1 MMQIRVMRSAG
12 VMARMQWRG
21 EALLSRRSAPAGGE
35 IRRDKS
41 FRSSELS
48 AILRGQEIAS
58 GRRRTARPRRVV
70 AKTAKRKAV
79 KLLKK
84 HGSTKSSDLA
94 LNAVNG
100 SPSRFSVTGFG
111 AELLEK
117 ARPAP
122 KPRWRFQR
130 GRRSGN
136 PGGLGV
142 VFAWRNSRHGEAG
155 ASLDAKGGVLRAK
168 PITDEDLEARTLLPL
183 PRAITILG
191 APVEAGA
198 SVPGAAM
205 GPAMLRTAGIVTT
218 LRDLGLDVE
227 DRGDLAPS
235 PSLAHATAPE
245 GKAHRFAEV
254 AAWARL
260 LANETYAVARSGR
273 TPIVL
278 GGDHSLAMGSIAGIA
293 RFAAEAGREL
303 FVLWLDA
310 HSDFNTPLTSPS
322 GNMHGMS
329 LAMLCQEPGLEAV
342 FGSEP
347 HGFVDPARLHLF
359 GIRSIDTGER
369 RLLQNRGVDVVDM
382 RRLDEDGFAVSI
394 RRIIDRVRARNG
406 LLHVSLDVDFLD
418 PAIAPGVG
426 TAVPGGATYREA
438 HLVMELLY
446 ESGLSPSLDLVEL
459 NPFLDERGR
468 SALLLVDL
476 TASLFG
482 RYVYKA
488 DA

>member
-1 MMQIRVMRSAG
+1 
-12 VMARMQWRG
+12 
-21 EALLSRRSAPAGGE
+21 LSLKVIAEDGG
-35 IRRDKS
+35 
-41 FRSSELS
+41 
-48 AILRGQEIAS
+48 
-58 GRRRTARPRRVV
+58 
-70 AKTAKRKAV
+70 
-79 KLLKK
+79 
-84 HGSTKSSDLA
+84 
-94 LNAVNG
+94 
-100 SPSRFSVTGFG
+100 G
-111 AELLEK
+111 A
-117 ARPAP
+117 
-122 KPRWRFQR
+122 
-130 GRRSGN
+130 
-136 PGGLGV
+136 
-142 VFAWRNSRHGEAG
+142 
-155 ASLDAKGGVLRAK
+155 
-168 PITDEDLEARTLLPL
+168 TLPL
-183 PRAITILG
+183 PRPITLLG
-191 APVEAGA
+191 APIEAGA

-205 GPAMLRTAGIVTT
+205 GPAMLRTAGIVKT
-218 LRDLGLDVE
+218 LRDLGHDVE
-227 DRGDLAPS
+227 DRGDLAHPD
-235 PSLAHATAPE
+235 PLLHLPAPE

-260 LANETYAVARSGR
+260 LAHETYTVARSGR

-278 GGDHSLAMGSIAGIA
+278 GGDHSLAMGSIGGAA
-293 RFAAEAGREL
+293 RFASEVGREL

-329 LAMLCQEPGLEAV
+329 LAMLCGEPGLEGV
-342 FGSEP
+342 LGGEP
-347 HGFVDPARLHLF
+347 HGLVDPARLHLL

-369 RLLQNRGVDVVDM
+369 RLLQNRGVDVIDM

-418 PAIAPGVG
+418 PPIAPGVG

-459 NPFLDERGR
+459 NPFLDERGK

-482 RYVYKA
+482 RYVY
-488 DA
+488 

>member
-1 MMQIRVMRSAG
+1 M
-12 VMARMQWRG
+12 
-21 EALLSRRSAPAGGE
+21 
-35 IRRDKS
+35 
-41 FRSSELS
+41 
-48 AILRGQEIAS
+48 
-58 GRRRTARPRRVV
+58 
-70 AKTAKRKAV
+70 
-79 KLLKK
+79 
-84 HGSTKSSDLA
+84 
-94 LNAVNG
+94 
-100 SPSRFSVTGFG
+100 
-111 AELLEK
+111 
-117 ARPAP
+117 
-122 KPRWRFQR
+122 
-130 GRRSGN
+130 
-136 PGGLGV
+136 
-142 VFAWRNSRHGEAG
+142 
-155 ASLDAKGGVLRAK
+155 
-168 PITDEDLEARTLLPL
+168 
-183 PRAITILG
+183 
-191 APVEAGA
+191 
-198 SVPGAAM
+198 
-205 GPAMLRTAGIVTT
+205 
-218 LRDLGLDVE
+218 
-227 DRGDLAPS
+227 
-235 PSLAHATAPE
+235 AHATAPE

-260 LANETYAVARSGR
+260 LARETYAVARSGR

-278 GGDHSLAMGSIAGIA
+278 GGDHSLAMGSIGGVA
-293 RFAAEAGREL
+293 RFASEVGREL

-329 LAMLCQEPGLEAV
+329 LAMLCQEPGLEGV

-459 NPFLDERGR
+459 NPFLDERGK
-468 SALLLVDL
+468 SALLLADL

-488 DA
+488 DAQ

>member
-1 MMQIRVMRSAG
+1 LEGAT
-12 VMARMQWRG
+12 
-21 EALLSRRSAPAGGE
+21 LSR
-35 IRRDKS
+35 
-41 FRSSELS
+41 
-48 AILRGQEIAS
+48 Q
-58 GRRRTARPRRVV
+58 
-70 AKTAKRKAV
+70 
-79 KLLKK
+79 
-84 HGSTKSSDLA
+84 
-94 LNAVNG
+94 
-100 SPSRFSVTGFG
+100 
-111 AELLEK
+111 
-117 ARPAP
+117 
-122 KPRWRFQR
+122 
-130 GRRSGN
+130 RRSGDN
-136 PGGLGV
+136 PAGEGGQ
-142 VFAWRNSRHGEAG
+142 
-155 ASLDAKGGVLRAK
+155 AS
-168 PITDEDLEARTLLPL
+168 

-198 SVPGAAM
+198 GVPGAAM
-205 GPAMLRTAGIVTT
+205 GPAMLRTAGIVET
-218 LRDLGLDVE
+218 LRGLGHDVE
-227 DRGDLAPS
+227 DKGDLAIADP
-235 PSLAHATAPE
+235 LANAAAPDS
-245 GKAHRFAEV
+245 KAHRFADV

-260 LANETYAVARSGR
+260 LARETYAVARSGR

-278 GGDHSLAMGSIAGIA
+278 GGDHSLAMGSVSGVA
-293 RFAAEAGREL
+293 RHAAEVGREL

-329 LAMLCQEPGLEAV
+329 LAMLSREPGLEGV
-342 FGSEP
+342 FGDEP
-347 HGFVDPARLHLF
+347 HGFVDPERLHLF

-394 RRIIDRVRARNG
+394 RRIIDRIRARNG

-418 PAIAPGVG
+418 PEIAPGVG

-459 NPFLDERGR
+459 NPFLDERGK

-482 RYVYKA
+482 RYVYA
-488 DA
+488 LGRAAQ